1 MTEIDYLELI
11 KQGAEPWNRWRE
23 DHPDDSPD
31 LTAAYLFEADLREF
45 NLARVNLDR
54 ACLIGANLQGA
65 NLQGAN
71 LDNAYGSKANVSHG
85 NLHQANLS
93 GADFS
98 HAHFVQA
105 NLTQV
110 EALGTNFSGA
120 TLTGACVQAWQVNAQ
135 TDLSGVHCDYVY
147 WGAVPEKRQPS
158 DRTFATDEFARWVR
172 ETFEPPVA
180 TSLPSPVDTN
190 RPGPSQYPGPRWTLW
205 AAGIGMVGLAIA
217 SLLVVILRPRP
228 LADPLA
234 DLPSGEI
241 DVSSLPCNEPAP
253 GPLPNRPAD
262 YEYANGVEFYG
273 SIENGAPADGRGTM
287 VYPNGDRY
295 DGEFQG
301 GKRNGCGTFTF
312 DSGRRYMGQFQ
323 DDDFQGIG
331 IWMLEGGHYYIGQ
344 FQDNRCH
351 GWGTFLFP
359 DGSSTSGNWQDGRFV
374 GDDTLSCDR
383 GVPSDPKT
391 TTPEG

>member
-1 MTEIDYLELI
+1 VTEIDYLDLL

-23 DHPDDSPD
+23 EHPDVRPD
-31 LTAAYLFEADLREF
+31 LTSAYLFEADLRAF
-45 NLARVNLDR
+45 NLARVKLSR
-54 ACLIGANLQGA
+54 ACLIGANLQEV
-65 NLQGAN
+65 NLQGAM
-71 LDNAYGSKANVSHG
+71 LDNAYASKANVSHG

-98 HAHFVQA
+98 HAQFGQA
-105 NLTQV
+105 KLTQV
-110 EALGTNFSGA
+110 KTLGTNFSGA
-120 TLTGACVQAWQVNAQ
+120 TLTGAWVQAWQIDAQ

-147 WGAVPEKRQPS
+147 WSATPEKRQPPE
-158 DRTFATDEFARWVR
+158 RAFAADEFARWVR

-180 TSLPSPVDTN
+180 TSSPSPIDTDGSG
-190 RPGPSQYPGPRWTLW
+190 PGQHLGRRWGLW
-205 AAGIGMVGLAIA
+205 AAGIGVVGLAIA
-217 SLLVVILRPRP
+217 SLFVAMRRPNP
-228 LADPLA
+228 SVDPLA
-234 DLPSGEI
+234 ELPSSEI
-241 DVSSLPCNEPAP
+241 DVSSLPCREPAP
-253 GPLPNRPAD
+253 GPIPNRPPD

-273 SIENGAPADGRGTM
+273 TIENGVPADGRGTM

-344 FQDNRCH
+344 FQENRCH
-351 GWGTFLFP
+351 GWGTFLLP

-383 GVPSDPKT
+383 GIASEPKT
-391 TTPEG
+391 TTP